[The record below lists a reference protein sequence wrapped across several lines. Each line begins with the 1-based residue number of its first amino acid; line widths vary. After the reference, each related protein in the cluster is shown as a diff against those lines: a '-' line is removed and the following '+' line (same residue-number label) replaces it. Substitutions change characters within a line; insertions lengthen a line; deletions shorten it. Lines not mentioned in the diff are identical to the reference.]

1 MNPKTALK
9 EILAL
14 PEDERRWLV
23 EEIAASL
30 PEQQEDFVLTEA
42 QKMELDR
49 RLAEYGE
56 NPDDVVSWDEVKSGL
71 QKRFPR

>member
-1 MNPKTALK
+1 MNAQTALK

-30 PEQQEDFVLTEA
+30 PEQQEDFELTPELKA
-42 QKMELDR
+42 ELDR
-49 RLAEYGE
+49 RLAEHE
-56 NPDDVVSWDEVKSGL
+56 ANPDSGIPWEEVKAHVQAIL
-71 QKRFPR
+71 RK

>member
-30 PEQQEDFVLTEA
+30 PGQQEDFSLTEA